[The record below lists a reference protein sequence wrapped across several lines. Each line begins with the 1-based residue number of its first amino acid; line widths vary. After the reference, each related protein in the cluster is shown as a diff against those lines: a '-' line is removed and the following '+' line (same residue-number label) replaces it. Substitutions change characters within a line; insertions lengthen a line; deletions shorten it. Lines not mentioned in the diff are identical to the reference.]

1 MNINDHCGSTHLDD
15 LAQKVVAGGYDIGV
29 AFDGDA
35 DRCLLVDEQG
45 GVIDGDKVLAVCGS
59 DMKRRG
65 KLSGGT
71 IVATVMSNLGLHE
84 FCRENGVGLV
94 CTSVG
99 DRNVLEKMNE
109 CGYKLGGE
117 QSGHT
122 IFTDYATTGDGQL
135 TALQFLDV
143 LARSGKKASE
153 LASVCRSIR
162 RCCSTSP
169 FRMSAASRMPS
180 WHPMHSPRPSRRRR
194 GSSPARDACSSA
206 RAARKRSSASWLR
219 QKQNKSPF
227 LRPRIWSM

>member
-1 MNINDHCGSTHLDD
+1 
-15 LAQKVVAGGYDIGV
+15 
-29 AFDGDA
+29 
-35 DRCLLVDEQG
+35 
-45 GVIDGDKVLAVCGS
+45 
-59 DMKRRG
+59 
-65 KLSGGT
+65 
-71 IVATVMSNLGLHE
+71 MSNLGLHE

-153 LASVCRSIR
+153 LASVCPQYPQVLINVAVSHERGVKDAI
-162 RCCSTSP
+162 
-169 FRMSAASRMPS
+169 MASV
-180 WHPMHSPRPSRRRR
+180 HSPRPSRRRR

>member
-1 MNINDHCGSTHLDD
+1 
-15 LAQKVVAGGYDIGV
+15 
-29 AFDGDA
+29 
-35 DRCLLVDEQG
+35 
-45 GVIDGDKVLAVCGS
+45 
-59 DMKRRG
+59 MKRRG

-122 IFTDYATTGDGQL
+122 IFTDFATTGDGQL

-143 LARSGKKASE
+143 LARSGKKASA
-153 LASVCRSIR
+153 LASICPQYPQVLLNVPVSHDRGVKEAVMASEVLAAAVRAEEAALAGAGRVLVRASGTESLIRVMVEAKTGEIASSVAEKLVNVIKSI
-162 RCCSTSP
+162 
-169 FRMSAASRMPS
+169 
-180 WHPMHSPRPSRRRR
+180 
-194 GSSPARDACSSA
+194 
-206 RAARKRSSASWLR
+206 
-219 QKQNKSPF
+219 
-227 LRPRIWSM
+227 